1 MKDRVDRVCK
11 IGESPIQ
18 YGVYS
23 IRGIVILRDGE
34 LSISKVALLERFATG
49 SPITTLR
56 EVMGKMSMRGKR

>member
-23 IRGIVILRDGE
+23 IRAIVVSRDGE
-34 LSISKVALLERFATG
+34 LSISKA
-49 SPITTLR
+49 TLR
-56 EVMGKMSMRGKR
+56 EL